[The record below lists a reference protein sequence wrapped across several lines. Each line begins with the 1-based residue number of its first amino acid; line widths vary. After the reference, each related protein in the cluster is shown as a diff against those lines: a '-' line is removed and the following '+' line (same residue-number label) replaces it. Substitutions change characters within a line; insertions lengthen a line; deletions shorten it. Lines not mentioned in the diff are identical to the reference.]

1 MNNQGRLGYL
11 VGLIKGGLKMTK
23 AEEIRE
29 ILKLTKAVEMLEVR
43 VLQMKQRISRNEV
56 EVAEAFWID
65 IEEKGR

>member
-1 MNNQGRLGYL
+1 
-11 VGLIKGGLKMTK
+11 MTR

-56 EVAEAFWID
+56 EVAETFWID